1 MTDIF
6 IKLLNMSIVAGWLVI
21 AVLLLRLA
29 LRKAPRWIFCV
40 LWAFVALRLLIP
52 FSVQSKTSAVP
63 SVETVPPEIV
73 YTEVP
78 EIHTGWPTFNSYF
91 NPYISEILSPKEP
104 ENDTT
109 EEPEETP
116 AKKLID
122 IGATVWLCG
131 MAGMAVYVVISYA
144 LLKRKIREAV
154 KQENRIFVCDNVSS
168 PFIMGVLFPK
178 IYLPS
183 SITEADAEMVI
194 AHEQA
199 HIKRKDHLWK
209 PFGFLLLTVYWFNPL
224 LWVAYVM
231 FCKDIESACDEKVI
245 KKYGLQIKNQYSEAL
260 LNCSVSGKWVT
271 ACPVAFGETAVKSR
285 IKGVLNYKKPAF
297 WIIIIAVLAC
307 IATSVFFLTDPLS
320 NETSDDMS
328 NVSDSI
334 VNDEDSIAA
343 RFKFKR
349 LIYSKIELPNQ
360 MLVSDYTIFLSQLI
374 VTTDNRLLI
383 EQPDDSTWSEAG
395 TPEKS
400 KLYKNNFDDMLQDG
414 TWEADYNAELIRTN
428 AYEVY
433 MCNREE
439 TGTAYLIYFTDGT
452 IMFMFGTKENE
463 YSETYDSVIIAE
475 YSVDNGGAGYI
486 LPYTLYDVYTYNFGS
501 DNAYPATEASIYLE
515 KYGNHF
521 TYGYRAHSAQQYCP
535 YGTYRYDGDK
545 LYLETA
551 DGKNTYVFERTN
563 EGLKYMSHLSSP
575 LPMTETNSENKIEY
589 IPANT
594 IFIKSEDNRA
604 GHYAHV
610 AEWISQSAYKD
621 VDGDGQYEL
630 CVILPVP
637 ESNVPAN
644 VLAIY
649 DGCDRVAE
657 ERIIFKVA
665 QFAIGTDGSIMIKLW
680 NEDTHYDFRITDE
693 GIICT
698 NTETGEEM
706 PFSEMGRR
714 KQ

>member
-73 YTEVP
+73 YTDTP
-78 EIHTGWPTFNSYF
+78 YIHSGLDTFNSVF
-91 NPYISEILSPKEP
+91 NPIISDVLSPPETDSVIETEP
-104 ENDTT
+104 K
-109 EEPEETP
+109 ETP
-116 AKKLID
+116 AKKIID
-122 IGATVWLCG
+122 IAATVWLCG
-131 MAGMAVYVVISYA
+131 TAGMSVYGLVSYA
-144 LLKRKIREAV
+144 LLKRRVREAV
-154 KQENRIFVCDNVSS
+154 KQDKRIFICDNVSS

-245 KKYGLQIKNQYSEAL
+245 KKYGLQIKKQYSEAL

-271 ACPVAFGETAVKSR
+271 ACPVAFGETSVKSR

-320 NETSDDMS
+320 KETSDDMS

-334 VNDEDSIAA
+334 VNDKDSVAA

-349 LIYSKIELPNQ
+349 LIYSNVELPNQ
-360 MLVSDYTIFLSQLI
+360 MLVSDYTTFLPQLI

-383 EQPDDSTWSEAG
+383 EQPDNSTYSEAG
-395 TPEKS
+395 TLEKS
-400 KLYKNNFDDMLQDG
+400 KLYKNNFDNMIQDEK
-414 TWEADYNAELIRTN
+414 WEADYNAELIRTN

-439 TGTAYLIYFTDGT
+439 NGVVYLIYFTNGT
-452 IMFMFGTKENE
+452 ILFMFGTKENE
-463 YSETYDSVIIAE
+463 YSKTYDSVIIAE

-521 TYGYRAHSAQQYCP
+521 TYGYRTYSAQQYCP
-535 YGTYRYDGDK
+535 YGTYRYDGNK

-551 DGKNTYVFERTN
+551 DGKNTYVFKRTN
-563 EGLKYMSHLSSP
+563 EGLKYISELSSP
-575 LPMTETNSENKIEY
+575 LPMSEINSENKIEH
-589 IPANT
+589 IPDNT
-594 IFIKSEDNRA
+594 TFAKSEDNRA
-604 GHYAHV
+604 GHYARV

-649 DGCDRVAE
+649 DGSDRVAE
-657 ERIIFKVA
+657 ERIIFKVV
-665 QFAIGTDGSIMIKLW
+665 QFAIGTDGSIMIKLL
-680 NEDTHYDFRITDE
+680 NEDTHYDFRLTDE
-693 GIICT
+693 GIICI

-706 PFSEMGRR
+706 PFSEMERI
-714 KQ
+714 QQ